1 MAVRPNRCFTYPPQC
16 GILSTRGIS
25 MNGRTVDLSY
35 VVNHCE
41 LMATEHK
48 MLAAQSGPRRN
59 ENLAKAQA
67 ADEIAAHFRDA
78 GEGIAPAQEVEEVA
92 RQIDPKLYAAYD
104 ALMQR
109 LLSEGAD
116 EGYAN
121 RVANATYGSELADAR
136 TQAAESIAAALGVDP
151 VEAGYDKGISD
162 AIAWHESQAAEA
174 ERMGS
179 VEKSGE
185 RKGKYRERASR
196 HRLYA
201 KRMREDLEAARMID
215 RERRRLDEERKEP
228 MLPFGRRSEAETHK
242 EEEGIPLEVQ
252 RRFLKKSEVMDDEGF
267 V

>member
-1 MAVRPNRCFTYPPQC
+1 M
-16 GILSTRGIS
+16 STRGIS

-78 GEGIAPAQEVEEVA
+78 GEGVAPPQEVEGVA

-116 EGYAN
+116 EGYAA
-121 RVANATYGSELADAR
+121 RVAEATYGSELADAR
-136 TQAAESIAAALGVDP
+136 AQAAESIANALGVDP
-151 VEAGYDKGISD
+151 AEAGYDKGLSD
-162 AIAWHESQAAEA
+162 AIAWHESQAATA
-174 ERMGS
+174 DRMES
-179 VEKSGE
+179 IEKTGE
-185 RKGKYRERASR
+185 RKGKYRQRANR

-201 KRMREDLEAARMID
+201 KRMREDLEAARSID
-215 RERRRLDEERKEP
+215 RERLRIDAERKEP
-228 MLPFGRRSEAETHK
+228 MLPFGRQAGPNVRK

-252 RRFLKKSEVMDDEGF
+252 RMFLKKGEVMDDEGF